1 MSWLK
6 QLRKNED
13 GSMTIEFL
21 GIVPI
26 ALILLM
32 IILQFIVGINGVLVT
47 QSAANEYASVYSVTK
62 NTTEAQAAAN
72 EILNAT
78 GNYLSANG
86 MSANGEKN
94 FTAEVNANIKLIF
107 LPRQISGYSIPQIPY
122 TATASGRVIE

>member
-1 MSWLK
+1 MNWLK
-6 QLRKNED
+6 KLRNNED

-32 IILQFIVGINGVLVT
+32 VILQFIVGINGVLVT

-62 NTTEAQAAAN
+62 NTSEAQTAAN

-78 GNYLSANG
+78 GNYLSASS
-86 MSANGEKN
+86 MSTNGEKN